1 MAMQPFTTRGSTA
14 APHTGGIAF
23 PRFESSASE
32 VLHHRYP
39 STVSIG
45 TGRYSVNRAN
55 ALELHDLI
63 YGTGSSLGKYHQLG
77 DTRAAVEKL
86 YERDAVYSNPLLTA
100 SSGDVIKDIHS
111 LMHQFTTVS
120 IPTPFSIV
128 KSIFG
133 RDTSTNW
140 LSLAKVW
147 SEVGE
152 VCESD
157 LYDGHRKVVIEHTV
171 YLLFLPD
178 LFSPD
183 GGPRQDIVPF
193 SNISGSPY
201 SLDSTST
208 TFAAPSQNHPT
219 LGSAARVLMAL
230 ARQVSL
236 PVHTRLSFNDSG
248 RIVHHQD
255 IWDVKDVL
263 ALLIPGMSVAQWIS
277 SRLLARSLASVF
289 DVYAWMKGPDK
300 LKSGD
305 LEYGGRA
312 MERSELSRR
321 SSVVSGGFNAL
332 GLQLSE
338 RAAAAAAAVGTS
350 GPGAFGKSRVPADT
364 DF

>member
-1 MAMQPFTTRGSTA
+1 MAIQQFPNRGGNV
-14 APHTGGIAF
+14 PPIPGGTAF
-23 PRFESSASE
+23 PRFESSTSD
-32 VLHHRYP
+32 VLQHRYP
-39 STVSIG
+39 STVSVLRLGSI
-45 TGRYSVNRAN
+45 
-55 ALELHDLI
+55 LH
-63 YGTGSSLGKYHQLG
+63 LG
-77 DTRAAVEKL
+77 DTRSAVEKL

-111 LMHQFTTVS
+111 LMHQFTAVS
-120 IPTPFSIV
+120 VPTPFSIV

-133 RDTSTNW
+133 RDASTSW
-140 LSLAKVW
+140 LTLGKVW

-183 GGPRQDIVPF
+183 GDTRQDIVPF
-193 SNISGSPY
+193 SNLSGSPY
-201 SLDSTST
+201 SLDSAAGST
-208 TFAAPSQNHPT
+208 FPT
-219 LGSAARVLMAL
+219 LPKSRPTFGSAARVLMAL

-263 ALLIPGMSVAQWIS
+263 ALLIPGISVAQWIS

-289 DVYAWMKGPDK
+289 DIYVWVKGPND
-300 LKSGD
+300 LTSGD
-305 LEYGGRA
+305 LDTGGRVV
-312 MERSELSRR
+312 ERSDVSRR
-321 SSVVSGGFNAL
+321 SSVVGGGLNAL

-338 RAAAAAAAVGTS
+338 RAAPAASAIGS
-350 GPGAFGKSRVPADT
+350 GSGIPAKSRAPDT
-364 DF
+364 DS